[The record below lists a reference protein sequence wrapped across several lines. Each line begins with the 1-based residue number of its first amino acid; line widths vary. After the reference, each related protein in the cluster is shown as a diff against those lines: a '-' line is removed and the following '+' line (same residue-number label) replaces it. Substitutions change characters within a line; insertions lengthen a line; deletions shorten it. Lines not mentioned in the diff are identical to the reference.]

1 MDNSSVKEH
10 AFANAFAKA
19 QVAAQLANLTEP
31 RAVSAYYD
39 HTKHL
44 ISIQLLSGASFTFP
58 PDIAQGLA
66 GAKPEELEQ
75 VEVTPMGDGLH
86 WEILDADL
94 SVPHLLQGIFGSPQ
108 WMTNLRHQWRA
119 QMSQ

>member
-1 MDNSSVKEH
+1 MDNTNVKENT
-10 AFANAFAKA
+10 FATEFAK
-19 QVAAQLANLTEP
+19 AQLANLTEP
-31 RAVSAYYD
+31 RAVSAVYD
-39 HTKHL
+39 STKHL

-66 GAKPEELEQ
+66 GAKPEELAQ
-75 VEVTPMGDGLH
+75 IEVTPMGDGLH

-108 WMTNLRHQWRA
+108 WMTHLQHQWLA
-119 QMSQ
+119 QISQ